1 MRNCCL
7 RFGLAIAVA
16 MSATIVSAEVVKNV
30 RARSMD
36 DANADMSD
44 VLAVV
49 GVKVG
54 EELTQENLS
63 RDVKSL
69 LDSSRY
75 SAACAEV
82 VKVDGGVDVVYVVRR
97 RLRYQEPLAITGAK
111 ELSERK
117 INKVSA
123 LQNGDYVDEPIV
135 AKAAQAI
142 KAEYQKNHYPDALVD
157 FKIEPEGDSGFC
169 KISFDVKEGERRKV
183 VRYAFDGNASVDV
196 KELRASFGDRPWYDP
211 RGWFVDAPL
220 TDLALEDAR
229 RAAEE
234 VYHKKGYLDARIDFP
249 VENKLGDG
257 KSEMVFKVAEGDIYS
272 VESTKVRGVTLFP
285 AAELDRVANAA
296 LPTESVAGSDT
307 LDAASRAICDYYGDR
322 GYVDTQ
328 AKISRETIPGR
339 PGRLALTFDIREG
352 VRAKI
357 GKIII
362 RGNTVTKDKVIRRE
376 IMVSPGDDYNA
387 TKVSRSQR
395 RVKHLGYFEDV
406 RFYTEKTGEEGVR
419 DLVYEVDEKRTGS
432 FMVGVGF
439 SSVDNVIGFLEVQQS
454 NFDILNWPN
463 FTGGGQKAR
472 AGIELG
478 DRRQTAEVEWSEP
491 WLFDRPM
498 ALTVE
503 AHRRL
508 RWYDD
513 YDEVRTGASVGLSY
527 PVRIGRIGM
536 RYTLEQVDMDDVDGG
551 SWYSNPSGDGDS
563 TPGGAKDNKYFKWQE
578 DQYGGNL
585 ESVGRIYWTV
595 DTRNNA
601 FVPTKGVLSSVFGE
615 MSEGGLGDNE
625 FWHVGVNYK
634 QWWTMPWGRHVFS
647 LRGRYETVDAYS
659 GDLPIYDRLFLGG
672 PRTVRG
678 AEYRDIGPKVFRG
691 GDHAPIGGKSM
702 LLITPEYTI
711 PLFKAVR
718 FALFSDIGSLSED
731 EFDADFSN
739 VYMSVGC
746 GLRIDIPGF
755 PIRLDFAKAISEDDD
770 YTDDEVFS
778 FMIGFE

>member
-1 MRNCCL
+1 MKNSYL
-7 RFGLAIAVA
+7 RFIFAVVAIFG
-16 MSATIVSAEVVKNV
+16 ATAVSAEVVKNV
-30 RARSMD
+30 RARSVD
-36 DANADMSD
+36 NANDDMSD
-44 VLAVV
+44 VLAMV
-49 GVKVG
+49 GVKAG

-69 LDSSRY
+69 LDSSRF
-75 SAACAEV
+75 SAVNAEV
-82 VKVDGGVDVVYVVRR
+82 AKVDGGVDVIYNVRR
-97 RLRYQEPLAITGAK
+97 RLRYQEPLTITGAK

-117 INKVSA
+117 IIKVSKLA
-123 LQNGDYVDEPIV
+123 NGDYVDEPIV
-135 AKAAQAI
+135 AKAVQAV
-142 KAEYQKNHYPDALVD
+142 KAEYCKNHYPDATVD
-157 FKIEPEGDSGFC
+157 FKIAPEGNSGFC
-169 KISFDVKEGERRKV
+169 KITFEINEGERRKV
-183 VRYAFDGNASVDV
+183 VRYMFDGNTSIETG
-196 KELRASFGDRPWYDP
+196 ELRASFGDRPWYDP
-211 RGWFVDAPL
+211 RGWFTDAPL

-234 VYHKKGYLDARIDFP
+234 VYHRKGFLDARVEFP
-249 VENKLGDG
+249 TENKLGDG
-257 KSEMVFKVAEGDIYS
+257 KSEMVFKVVEGDLYS
-272 VESTKVRGVTLFP
+272 VDTTKVRGVTLFP
-285 AAELDRVANAA
+285 VSELERVAATA
-296 LPTESVAGSDT
+296 LPKDATAGSES
-307 LDAASRAICDYYGDR
+307 LDAASRALCDYYGDR

-328 AKISRETIPGR
+328 AKISRETVVGH
-339 PGRLALTFDIREG
+339 PGRLALTFDVREG

-376 IMVSPGDDYNA
+376 IMVSPGEDYNA
-387 TKVSRSQR
+387 AKVSRSQR
-395 RVKHLGYFEDV
+395 RVQNLGYFGDV
-406 RFYTEKTGEEGVR
+406 RYYTEKTGEEGVR
-419 DLVYEVDEKRTGS
+419 DLVYEVEEKRTGS

-439 SSVDNVIGFLEVQQS
+439 SSVDNVIGFLEVQQN

-478 DRRQTAEVEWSEP
+478 DRRQTAEVEWTQP

-508 RWYDD
+508 RWYDE
-513 YDEVRTGASVGLSY
+513 YDEIRTGASVGLSY
-527 PVRIGRIGM
+527 PVRLGRLGF
-536 RYTLEQVDMDDVDGG
+536 RYTLEQVEMDDVDGG
-551 SWYSNPSGDGDS
+551 SWYTSASGDGDS

-578 DQYGGNL
+578 DEYGGNI

-601 FVPTKGVLSSVFGE
+601 FVPTRGVLSSVFGE

-634 QWWTMPWGRHVFS
+634 QWWTLPWGRHVLS

-678 AEYRDIGPKVFRG
+678 AEYRDIGPKLFRG
-691 GDHAPIGGKSM
+691 GDHAAIGGKSM

-711 PLFKAVR
+711 PVFKAVR
-718 FALFSDIGSLSED
+718 FAVFSDIGSLSED
-731 EFDADFSN
+731 EFAADFSDI
-739 VYMSVGC
+739 YMSVGC
-746 GLRIDIPGF
+746 GIRIDIPGF